1 MKWCFNKKHN
11 CISALAFKRQRVWY
25 PKIIASLSAFITLA
39 HSLGTAELSPVIIF
53 LHAYPK
59 TIQSTFSLP
68 EFVKKKKKSSLLHLF
83 IFVIQSILDFRDK
96 TVHTY
101 FWTWPPENNFDQF
114 FIFVSLLQH
123 AKNRLIPSAHSSDTI
138 FQSPIIRLAT
148 PIFDH
153 THPINLQSPFNLRE
167 FVPASKTQ
175 LISSFHF
182 WKQSIFGS
190 QRPNWPIHFR
200 PRPPKKFW

>member
-1 MKWCFNKKHN
+1 MISKNHCITISIHN
-11 CISALAFKRQRVWY
+11 ISSFFRYSRVESRDHFSSRL
-25 PKIIASLSAFITLA
+25 PKN
-39 HSLGTAELSPVIIF
+39 HSIN
-53 LHAYPK
+53 
-59 TIQSTFSLP
+59 FSFP
-68 EFVKKKKKSSLLHLF
+68 EFVLACKKSSLLHLF

-182 WKQSIFGS
+182 WEQFLGLRDQIDQF
-190 QRPNWPIHFR
+190 ILDHDH
-200 PRPPKKFW
+200 PKNFDNF